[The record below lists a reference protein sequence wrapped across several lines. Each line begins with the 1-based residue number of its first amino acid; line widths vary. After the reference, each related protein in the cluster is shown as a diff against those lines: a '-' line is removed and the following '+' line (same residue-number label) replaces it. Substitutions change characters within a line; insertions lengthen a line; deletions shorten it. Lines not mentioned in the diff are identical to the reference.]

1 VTVAQLS
8 ERAGDPAAPAAGTAT
23 WLAGPLP
30 AEGPWPASPVGHL
43 VLDTLGR
50 VEAGGTLCGLAVDS
64 WTEDLPAMPGPTAR
78 ADDPRPGRARTGL
91 AVRSGSASAR
101 PPQAI
106 LCAVSPD
113 GARWTTD
120 ALRAVV
126 EQTLDLARIRMA
138 TLERLTGEGAVLP
151 ALYVRHGS
159 LQGRRELVFTDL
171 VTSSYVALPFV
182 KDKP

>member
-1 VTVAQLS
+1 VA
-8 ERAGDPAAPAAGTAT
+8 
-23 WLAGPLP
+23 
-30 AEGPWPASPVGHL
+30 HL
-43 VLDTLGR
+43 VLDTLGG
-50 VEAGGTLCGLAVDS
+50 VEVGATVCGLAVDS
-64 WTEDLPAMPGPTAR
+64 WTEDLPALPGPTAR
-78 ADDPRPGRARTGL
+78 PEDPRPGRARTGL

-113 GARWTTD
+113 GSRWTTD

-159 LQGRRELVFTDL
+159 LQGRRDLAFTELA
-171 VTSSYVALPFV
+171 SSRYVAMPFV
-182 KDKP
+182 KDQG